1 MATETRT
8 EMPDYI
14 NTRVNEGRQ
23 SAEKTENCLPGGK
36 MYKVIGISFGLLC
49 IIQFTLN
56 VVLHLRGTGVCNKLD
71 FDYIDSTNGTLMS
84 PEVLDGNAV
93 QNFRGCPV
101 GWLEY
106 KSSCYQFTDER
117 NDWEYA
123 SDDCEAKRAHLA
135 ILDDA
140 DKMDFLGMFKDRL
153 TVWIGLRSQ
162 QDGPL
167 TAWTWVDG
175 RQYTY
180 RNNDNWL
187 QSSHQ
192 SLNCAYADQHPIL
205 HLVPASC
212 QEQHGWLCEKELK

>member
-1 MATETRT
+1 
-8 EMPDYI
+8 
-14 NTRVNEGRQ
+14 
-23 SAEKTENCLPGGK
+23 
-36 MYKVIGISFGLLC
+36 
-49 IIQFTLN
+49 
-56 VVLHLRGTGVCNKLD
+56 
-71 FDYIDSTNGTLMS
+71 MS
-84 PEVLDGNAV
+84 PEDFMELLQQKDKMLEQQEDQIMKLQSENEQIKRVLDGNV

-117 NDWEYA
+117 KDWENA